1 VIPDQGCL
9 LVVDDHEMNRD
20 LLCRRLARSGYTTL
34 AAEGGE
40 QALEQIGK
48 HCFDVVLLDIM
59 MPDIDG
65 ITVLKTIRE
74 SYTAADLPVIIVT
87 ANSHSEDIVEAL
99 ECGANDYVTKP
110 LDFPV
115 VLARIRTQ
123 VSRKR
128 AEDTLRES
136 EERFALAMR
145 GANDGLWDWNLATDE
160 MYFSPRW
167 KAMLGYE
174 EDDIGQTPNEWFDRV
189 APEDLELLWAAIDAH
204 LVGQTD
210 FFHCEH
216 RMTHR
221 DGSYLWML
229 SRGLAVFNTDGEP
242 TRMAG
247 SLTDVTARKV
257 ADPVTGLP
265 NRVLFLDRLSHAVEM
280 NKRRHNHIYAVLL
293 LGLDR
298 FKVIN
303 DSLGYTAGDK
313 LLVAVARRLESSLRA
328 EDMVVR
334 YGKSQSIAR
343 LGGDEFAILLEDIHQ
358 VSDATRVANRLQEIL
373 KIPFELDG
381 QEVYVTASVGIT
393 LSSSDYTEAEDVVR
407 DAEIA
412 MNRAKVHGKARHEV
426 FDNEM
431 HIRAMDRLQV
441 ETDLH
446 QAIERQDF
454 VVYYQPIVALD
465 TSDICGFEA
474 LVRWQHHE
482 RGFISPDAFI
492 PIAEET
498 GLIIPLGGWVLQEAC
513 RQMGVWQAQFP
524 HLASLQ
530 ISVNLSGKEFF
541 QSDLVARI
549 DTILRQA
556 KLQPSGLKLEIT
568 ESVIMH
574 NAETT
579 ATMLEQLRALGTQVS
594 IDDFGTGYCS
604 LSYLHT
610 FPLDVLKV
618 DQSFVSRMGEN
629 GTNAEIVRTIV
640 ALAHNLGLKVVAEGV
655 ETAEDVE
662 RLSALGCEYGQG
674 YYFAKPLPAE
684 AATQLLS
691 TKAGLV
697 SKQTEVLSP
706 LPGQGQT

>member
-9 LVVDDHEMNRD
+9 LVVDDHETSRT
-20 LLCRRLARSGYTTL
+20 LLCRRLARSGFTTFS
-34 AAEGGE
+34 ADGGE

-48 HCFDVVLLDIM
+48 HGFDVVLLDIM

-65 ITVLKTIRE
+65 ITVLKIIRE
-74 SYTAADLPVIIVT
+74 SYTAADLPVIMVT
-87 ANSHSEDIVEAL
+87 ANNHSEDIVEAL
-99 ECGANDYVTKP
+99 ECGANDYLTKP

-145 GANDGLWDWNLATDE
+145 GANDGLWDWNLTTDE

-167 KAMLGYE
+167 KAMLGYA
-174 EDDIGQTPNEWFDRV
+174 EDDIGQTPNEWFNRV
-189 APEDLELLWAAIDAH
+189 APEDLELLRAAIDAH
-204 LVGQTD
+204 LSGQTD

-221 DGSYLWML
+221 DSSYLWML
-229 SRGLAVFNTDGEP
+229 SRGLAVFNSNGEP

-247 SLTDVTARKV
+247 SLTDITARKV

-265 NRVLFLDRLSHAVEM
+265 NRVLFLDRLGHAVEV
-280 NKRRHNHIYAVLL
+280 NKRSHNRIFAVLL
-293 LGLDR
+293 LGIDR

-303 DSLGYTAGDK
+303 DSLGYTAGDQ
-313 LLVAVARRLESSLRA
+313 LLVAVSRRLESSLRA

-343 LGGDEFAILLEDIHQ
+343 LGGDEFAILLENIHQ
-358 VSDATRVANRLQEIL
+358 VSDATRVANRLQEVL
-373 KIPFELDG
+373 NVPFELDG
-381 QEVYVTASVGIT
+381 QEVYITASVGIA
-393 LSSSDYTEAEDVVR
+393 LSSDHYTEAEDVVR

-412 MNRAKVHGKARHEV
+412 MNRAKIHGKERHAV

-431 HIRAMDRLQV
+431 HVRAMDRLQV

-446 QAIERQDF
+446 QAIQRQDF

-465 TSDICGFEA
+465 TRDICGFEA

-482 RGFISPDAFI
+482 RGFLTPDAFI

-513 RQMGVWQAQFP
+513 CQMGMWQEQFP
-524 HLASLQ
+524 QFPSLQ

-549 DTILRQA
+549 DTTLRQA
-556 KLQPSGLKLEIT
+556 RLKPSGLKLEIT
-568 ESVIMH
+568 ESVIMD
-574 NAETT
+574 NAEMA
-579 ATMLEQLRALGTQVS
+579 ATMLEQLRTLGTQVS

-618 DQSFVSRMGEN
+618 DRSFVSRMGEN

-674 YYFAKPLPAE
+674 YYFAKPLSAE

-691 TKAGLV
+691 TQ
-697 SKQTEVLSP
+697 SERISQQTEVRAP
-706 LPGQGQT
+706 LPGQDQI